1 MVFSIKR
8 LAVQDG
14 NPPPTLYTP
23 ILWNKIIT
31 NYALIYILSKNAVTN
46 SIAEFAKRTVS
57 FVE

>member
-8 LAVQDG
+8 LAAQDG

-23 ILWNKIIT
+23 ILRNKIIT